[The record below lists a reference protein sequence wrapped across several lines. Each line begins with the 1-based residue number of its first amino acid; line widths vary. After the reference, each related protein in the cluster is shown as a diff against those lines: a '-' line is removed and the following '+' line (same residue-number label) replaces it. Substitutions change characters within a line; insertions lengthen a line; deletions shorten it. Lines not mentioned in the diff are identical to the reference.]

1 MNACALLNT
10 GASVDRAANVARVA
24 LSQNTPPVE
33 CPVYLNTLTR
43 ALEEEPPPF
52 CTDNYSDIYREASA
66 NGQWLA
72 ISLITNSERE
82 GDGAKRLWSLAA
94 CSDDDKEVQQLI
106 KRHAVDESNHAKAY
120 LALLDLAFP
129 GAVEPKF
136 RSELNQLSPSFT
148 IGQELFVVEGSPYAR
163 KPSID
168 DFVQMNIAEIRTTI
182 HHMMQ
187 RPALAA
193 HCPEP
198 NRVRMTKILDT
209 LLRDELRHVSY
220 TAVLIEARANGP
232 DAARFPE
239 LLTRRV
245 RDFNRITNE
254 EFGNAIFD

>member
-24 LSQNTPPVE
+24 LSQNTPPVD
-33 CPVYLNTLTR
+33 CPVYLDTLTR

-94 CSDDDKEVQQLI
+94 CADDKEVQQLI

-148 IGQELFVVEGSPYAR
+148 IGQELFIVEGSPYAR

-209 LLRDELRHVSY
+209 LLRDELRHVAY
-220 TAVLIEARANGP
+220 TAVLIEAIAKGP
-232 DAARFPE
+232 DGADFPA
-239 LLTRRV
+239 LFTRRV
-245 RDFNRITNE
+245 RDFNRITTE
-254 EFGNAIFD
+254 EFGKAIFD